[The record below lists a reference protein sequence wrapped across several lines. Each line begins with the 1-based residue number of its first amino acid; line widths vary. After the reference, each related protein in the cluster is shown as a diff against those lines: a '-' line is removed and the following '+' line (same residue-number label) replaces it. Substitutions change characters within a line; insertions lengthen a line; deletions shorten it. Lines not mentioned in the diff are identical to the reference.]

1 MQTCF
6 GFIRVSRIKGILA
19 ALAALSFICVATL
32 GYSSDAGATAR
43 TPFLESGDATAPA
56 QPSEVT
62 FSKKIF
68 LPVTV
73 SNFRSGGNGLPIML
87 GIYPTGWTGLQSTLD
102 EEVHSLDSWAGKRL
116 SLVGTFMGI
125 QVPNYGTHITG
136 HLRLIWDNGYTPFV
150 NLMTSRSAYDIA
162 AGKEDTAL
170 KNWARAFVAYATG
183 DGGKRMA
190 FIAPL
195 PEMNG
200 DWVSYGLHP
209 ENFQSAFRRIRR
221 IFAEQGVPS
230 ESVRWVFAPNGYSRP
245 EDPPFE
251 RYYPGDDQVD
261 VVGFSSY
268 NFGYC
273 PANPYKNWKLA
284 GKVFGPYASR
294 MRSMA
299 PTKPIFITQ
308 TGTTA
313 YASTGFSVEKKNDWL
328 IESYGYL
335 AVEPAVSAILYFNIK
350 SDCDFPI
357 YLSGSIAYE
366 GYSEAI
372 RSGSFDYIQPPDLAK
387 ADLGVPL
394 PP

>member
-1 MQTCF
+1 
-6 GFIRVSRIKGILA
+6 
-19 ALAALSFICVATL
+19 
-32 GYSSDAGATAR
+32 
-43 TPFLESGDATAPA
+43 
-56 QPSEVT
+56 
-62 FSKKIF
+62 
-68 LPVTV
+68 
-73 SNFRSGGNGLPIML
+73 ML
-87 GIYPTGWTGLQSTLD
+87 GIYPTGWTGLQSTMD
-102 EEVHSLDSWAGKRL
+102 EEVHSLDSWARKRL
-116 SLVGTFMGI
+116 SLVGTFIDI
-125 QVPNYGTHITG
+125 QVPDYSTHITK

-170 KNWARAFVAYATG
+170 ENWAQAFVPYATG
-183 DGGKRMA
+183 GGAKRLA

-200 DWVSYGLHP
+200 DWISYGLNP

-221 IFAEQGVPS
+221 IFAEQGVPP

-251 RYYPGDDQVD
+251 SYYPGDDQVD

-273 PANPYKNWKLA
+273 PSNPYKKWELA
-284 GKVFGPYASR
+284 GKVFGSYLPR

-313 YASTGFSVEKKNDWL
+313 YASAGFSVEKKNDWL
-328 IESYGYL
+328 LESYGYL
-335 AVEPAVSAILYFNIK
+335 AAEPAVSAILYFNVK
-350 SDCDFPI
+350 SDCDYPI
-357 YLSGSIAYE
+357 YLSGSIAYK

-372 RSGSFDYIQPPDLAK
+372 RSASFDYIQPPDLAN
-387 ADLGVPL
+387 ADLAL
-394 PP
+394 PPPP